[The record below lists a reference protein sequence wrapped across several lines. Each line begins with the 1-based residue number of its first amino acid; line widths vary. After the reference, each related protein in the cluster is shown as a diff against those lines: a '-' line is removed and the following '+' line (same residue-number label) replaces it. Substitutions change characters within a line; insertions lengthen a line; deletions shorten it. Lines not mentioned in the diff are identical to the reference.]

1 MKIGYVLALALS
13 VSTPALAQVIVTNP
27 TPPAVVVGPNVARH
41 HDDRAANMEDR
52 RAANQAAQG
61 NYGNAARD
69 SAAANADRAA
79 GAAQ

>member
-1 MKIGYVLALALS
+1 MKIGYALALALS
-13 VSTPALAQVIVTNP
+13 VSTPTLAQVIVT
-27 TPPAVVVGPNVARH
+27 TPAQPPVVVDPNLARH
-41 HDDRAANMEDR
+41 DDNRAANIEER

-69 SAAANADRAA
+69 AAAANADRAA